1 MKANENHPVNICF
14 HKIFYENRKDIK
26 SIVHTHSTYAT
37 TLSCLQ
43 WDLPAIHYLIAF
55 SGQDRV
61 RCTPYVPFGS
71 KELSELAFHFM
82 ENSYAVLLG
91 NHGLLTAGPNINY
104 AFSATE
110 EIDVSN

>member
-1 MKANENHPVNICF
+1 MAIKPSGMDYMDITLEDVVVMDFEGNIIESKRKPSSEYLL

-55 SGQDRV
+55 SG
-61 RCTPYVPFGS
+61 
-71 KELSELAFHFM
+71 
-82 ENSYAVLLG
+82 
-91 NHGLLTAGPNINY
+91 
-104 AFSATE
+104 
-110 EIDVSN
+110 